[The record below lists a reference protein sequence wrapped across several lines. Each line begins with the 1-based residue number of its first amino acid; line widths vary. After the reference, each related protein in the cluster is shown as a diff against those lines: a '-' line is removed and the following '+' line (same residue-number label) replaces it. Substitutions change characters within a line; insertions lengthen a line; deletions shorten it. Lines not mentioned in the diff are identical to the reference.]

1 MGETAREILIEKADI
16 PYVHDIYEIGKLCF
30 SDAWREET
38 VLHDMEGPQSEYFI
52 AKVDGKVAGYG
63 CFWFVLDE
71 GQLVNIGVR
80 PEFRRLGIGALILEA
95 GLAECRKRAMKTLF
109 LEVRTSN
116 EKAQNLY
123 KKYGFKV
130 LGLRKGVY
138 DLPKED
144 GYIMQVEVV
153 KEV

>member
-1 MGETAREILIEKADI
+1 MGETAREILIERADTTH
-16 PYVHDIYEIGKLCF
+16 VHDIFEIGKLCF

-38 VLHDMEGPQSEYFI
+38 VFHDMEGPQSEYFI

-71 GQLVNIGVR
+71 GQLVNIGVH
-80 PEFRRLGIGALILEA
+80 PEFRRLGIGARLLEA
-95 GLAECRKRAMKTLF
+95 GLAECRKQAMKTLF

-123 KKYGFKV
+123 RKYGFKV

-144 GYIMQVEVV
+144 GYIMEVEVV
-153 KEV
+153 KG

>member
-1 MGETAREILIEKADI
+1 
-16 PYVHDIYEIGKLCF
+16 
-30 SDAWREET
+30 
-38 VLHDMEGPQSEYFI
+38 MEGPQSEYFI

-71 GQLVNIGVR
+71 GQLVNIGVH
-80 PEFRRLGIGALILEA
+80 PEFRRLGIGARLLEA

-109 LEVRTSN
+109 LEVRISN

-123 KKYGFKV
+123 RKYGFKV

-144 GYIMQVEVV
+144 GYIMEVEVV
-153 KEV
+153 KG

>member
-1 MGETAREILIEKADI
+1 MGETAREILIERADT
-16 PYVHDIYEIGKLCF
+16 PHVHDIFEIGKLCF

-38 VLHDMEGPQSEYFI
+38 VFHDMEGPQSEYFI

-71 GQLVNIGVR
+71 GQLVNIGVH
-80 PEFRRLGIGALILEA
+80 PEFRRLGIGARLLEA

-123 KKYGFKV
+123 RKYGFKV

-144 GYIMQVEVV
+144 GYIMEVEVV
-153 KEV
+153 KG

>member
-1 MGETAREILIEKADI
+1 MGETAQEVLIEKADRA
-16 PYVHDIYEIGKLCF
+16 DASAIYEIGKLCF

-38 VLHDMEGPQSEYFI
+38 VFHDMEGPQSEYFI

-71 GQLVNIGVR
+71 GQLVNIGVH
-80 PEFRRLGIGALILEA
+80 PEFRRLGIGARLLEA

-123 KKYGFKV
+123 RKYGFKV

-144 GYIMQVEVV
+144 GYIMEVEVV
-153 KEV
+153 KS